1 MCEAPCPTPLRHRLT
16 PIIFIARGDEMW
28 LLGFETDPGAVVL
41 SSKHAVCVPSFLI
54 TSQTQV

>member
-1 MCEAPCPTPLRHRLT
+1 
-16 PIIFIARGDEMW
+16 MW

-54 TSQTQV
+54 TSQMQLQKLLPVSLRVLVGWEGGEGS